1 MAYCGSRRLRV
12 VEEFFLHLWDEWDD
26 LAGIC
31 RHLAT
36 EIAAE
41 TLAPAVPLI
50 VAVSGALLAGISA
63 LLLARGALSPL
74 LG

>member
-1 MAYCGSRRLRV
+1 LRA

-26 LAGIC
+26 LTGIC

-36 EIAAE
+36 EMAAE
-41 TLAPAVPLI
+41 TLAASAPLI
-50 VAVSGALLAGISA
+50 AAVSGTLLAGISA
-63 LLLARGALSPL
+63 LLLVRASLSPL